1 MEGII
6 SPVFGCKIS
15 RIKRHKGNFF
25 ESFSYLVGY
34 QNYKMAYF
42 CRMEKLLPIAIEA
55 ASKAGKAIMEVYA
68 TPFEVYIKDDDSPV
82 TQADLRASNII
93 KETLKP
99 TGLPFVSEEDLPP
112 DRSQFNRYWLVDPL
126 DGTVEFVNRNGEF
139 TVNIALIDNKQPVL
153 GVIYAPVMETLW
165 YNDEDK
171 IYKEIGGKMVLSGL
185 CRQGVMTP
193 CPYRESEKPRKES
206 PFTVLVS
213 RSHRTQEVDDYIN
226 KVLRPAHPDL
236 VIDTQG
242 SSLKFARL
250 AEGTADV
257 YVCYSKTKEWDTAAA
272 DAILRAAG
280 GKVLRISDG
289 QPLEYSKKDYP
300 NPPFVAWA
308 ASEKC

>member
-1 MEGII
+1 ME
-6 SPVFGCKIS
+6 
-15 RIKRHKGNFF
+15 
-25 ESFSYLVGY
+25 
-34 QNYKMAYF
+34 Q
-42 CRMEKLLPIAIEA
+42 LLELAQHA
-55 ASKAGKAIMEVYA
+55 ALEAGKAIMEVYA
-68 TPFEVYIKDDDSPV
+68 QPFEVYTKDDDSPV

-93 KETLKP
+93 KEILKP
-99 TGLPFVSEEDLPP
+99 TGLPFVSEEDLPS
-112 DRSQFNRYWLVDPL
+112 DRSQYNRYWLVDPL

-153 GVIYAPVMETLW
+153 GVIYAPVM
-165 YNDEDK
+165 DK
-171 IYKEIGGKMVLSGL
+171 MWNAECGMLNAEFSPQKGHSAFSTEQD
-185 CRQGVMTP
+185 R
-193 CPYRESEKPRKES
+193 

-213 RSHRTQEVDDYIN
+213 RSHRTPEVDEYIN
-226 KVLRPAHPDL
+226 KVLRSAHPDL

-250 AEGTADV
+250 AEGSADV

-308 ASEKC
+308 AGR

>member
-1 MEGII
+1 MKQLLELA
-6 SPVFGCKIS
+6 K
-15 RIKRHKGNFF
+15 HAAF
-25 ESFSYLVGY
+25 E
-34 QNYKMAYF
+34 
-42 CRMEKLLPIAIEA
+42 
-55 ASKAGKAIMEVYA
+55 AGKAIMEVYA
-68 TPFEVYIKDDDSPV
+68 QPFEVYTKDDDSPV

-93 KETLKP
+93 KEILKP

-112 DRSQFNRYWLVDPL
+112 DRSQYKRCWLVDPL

-139 TVNIALIDNKQPVL
+139 TVNIALIDDKQPVL
-153 GVIYAPVMETLW
+153 GVIYAPVL
-165 YNDEDK
+165 DK
-171 IYKEIGGKMVLSGL
+171 MWTSADPELSIVNYQL
-185 CRQGVMTP
+185 ST
-193 CPYRESEKPRKES
+193 
-206 PFTVLVS
+206 FTVLVS
-213 RSHRTQEVDDYIN
+213 RSHRTSEVDAYIN

-250 AEGTADV
+250 AEGSADV

-289 QPLEYSKKDYP
+289 QPLEYSKKEYP

-308 ASEKC
+308 RK

>member
-1 MEGII
+1 MKQLLELA
-6 SPVFGCKIS
+6 K
-15 RIKRHKGNFF
+15 HAAF
-25 ESFSYLVGY
+25 E
-34 QNYKMAYF
+34 
-42 CRMEKLLPIAIEA
+42 
-55 ASKAGKAIMEVYA
+55 AGKAIMEVYA
-68 TPFEVYIKDDDSPV
+68 QPFEVYTKDDDSPV

-93 KETLKP
+93 KEILKP
-99 TGLPFVSEEDLPP
+99 TGIPFVSEEDLPP
-112 DRSQFNRYWLVDPL
+112 DRSQFERYWLVDPL

-153 GVIYAPVMETLW
+153 GVIYAPVLDRMWNAEYGML
-165 YNDEDK
+165 NESFRIDK
-171 IYKEIGGKMVLSGL
+171 K
-185 CRQGVMTP
+185 R
-193 CPYRESEKPRKES
+193 

-213 RSHRTQEVDDYIN
+213 RSHRTPEVDAYIN
-226 KVLRPAHPDL
+226 KVLRPAHPGL

-250 AEGTADV
+250 AEGSADV

-289 QPLEYSKKDYP
+289 QPLEYSKKEYP

-308 ASEKC
+308 AE

>member
-1 MEGII
+1 M
-6 SPVFGCKIS
+6 KQ
-15 RIKRHKGNFF
+15 
-25 ESFSYLVGY
+25 LL
-34 QNYKMAYF
+34 
-42 CRMEKLLPIAIEA
+42 KLAQQA
-55 ASKAGKAIMEVYA
+55 ALEAGKAIMEVYA
-68 TPFEVYIKDDDSPV
+68 QPFEVYIKDDDSPV

-93 KETLKP
+93 KEILKP

-112 DRSQFNRYWLVDPL
+112 DRSQYKRYWLVDPL

-139 TVNIALIDNKQPVL
+139 TVNIALIDDKQPVL
-153 GVIYAPVMETLW
+153 GVIYAPVMDRMWNAELLSPIGHSAFHIPHSAFSI
-165 YNDEDK
+165 K
-171 IYKEIGGKMVLSGL
+171 KE
-185 CRQGVMTP
+185 R
-193 CPYRESEKPRKES
+193 

-213 RSHRTQEVDDYIN
+213 RSHRTPEVDEYIN

-289 QPLEYSKKDYP
+289 QPLEYSKEDYP

-308 ASEKC
+308 KTFQ

>member
-1 MEGII
+1 M
-6 SPVFGCKIS
+6 K
-15 RIKRHKGNFF
+15 
-25 ESFSYLVGY
+25 
-34 QNYKMAYF
+34 Q
-42 CRMEKLLPIAIEA
+42 LLELAQHA
-55 ASKAGKAIMEVYA
+55 ALEAGKAIMEVYA
-68 TPFEVYIKDDDSPV
+68 QPFEVYIKDDDSPV

-93 KETLKP
+93 KEMLKP
-99 TGLPFVSEEDLPP
+99 TGIPFVSEEDLPP
-112 DRSQFNRYWLVDPL
+112 DRSQFKRYWLVDPL

-139 TVNIALIDNKQPVL
+139 TVNIALIDDKQPVM
-153 GVIYAPVMETLW
+153 GVIYAPVLDRMWNAECGMR
-165 YNDEDK
+165 NAECGMQNESFS
-171 IYKEIGGKMVLSGL
+171 IHNSAFSIHKE
-185 CRQGVMTP
+185 R
-193 CPYRESEKPRKES
+193 

-213 RSHRTQEVDDYIN
+213 RSHRTPEVDEYIN
-226 KVLRPAHPDL
+226 KVLRPSHPDL

-250 AEGTADV
+250 AEGSADV

-308 ASEKC
+308 KTAQ

>member
-1 MEGII
+1 ME
-6 SPVFGCKIS
+6 
-15 RIKRHKGNFF
+15 
-25 ESFSYLVGY
+25 
-34 QNYKMAYF
+34 Q
-42 CRMEKLLPIAIEA
+42 LLELAQHA
-55 ASKAGKAIMEVYA
+55 ALEAGKAIMEVYA
-68 TPFEVYIKDDDSPV
+68 QPFEVYTKDDDSPV

-93 KETLKP
+93 KEILKP

-112 DRSQFNRYWLVDPL
+112 DRSQFTRYWLVDPL

-153 GVIYAPVMETLW
+153 GVIYAPVLDRMW
-165 YNDEDK
+165 DSVHV
-171 IYKEIGGKMVLSGL
+171 GLSHCGS
-185 CRQGVMTP
+185 
-193 CPYRESEKPRKES
+193 REER

-213 RSHRTQEVDDYIN
+213 RSHRTSEVDEYIN

-250 AEGTADV
+250 AEGSADV

-289 QPLEYSKKDYP
+289 QPLEYSKKEYP
-300 NPPFVAWA
+300 NTPFVAWA
-308 ASEKC
+308 AGR

>member
-1 MEGII
+1 ME
-6 SPVFGCKIS
+6 
-15 RIKRHKGNFF
+15 
-25 ESFSYLVGY
+25 
-34 QNYKMAYF
+34 Q
-42 CRMEKLLPIAIEA
+42 LLELAKNA
-55 ASKAGKAIMEVYA
+55 ALEAGKAIMEVYA
-68 TPFEVYIKDDDSPV
+68 QPFEVYTKDDNSPV

-93 KETLKP
+93 KEILKP
-99 TGLPFVSEEDLPP
+99 TGIPFVSEEDLPP
-112 DRSQFNRYWLVDPL
+112 DRSQFKRYWLVDPL

-139 TVNIALIDNKQPVL
+139 TVNIALIDDKQPVM
-153 GVIYAPVMETLW
+153 GVIYAPVMDRMWNAECGMR
-165 YNDEDK
+165 NVE
-171 IYKEIGGKMVLSGL
+171 LSPQKGHSAL
-185 CRQGVMTP
+185 TSSNASHFSIHNSAFSTKQER
-193 CPYRESEKPRKES
+193 

-213 RSHRTQEVDDYIN
+213 RSHRSPEVDEYIN

-250 AEGTADV
+250 AEGSADV

-289 QPLEYSKKDYP
+289 QPLEYSKKEYP

-308 ASEKC
+308 ASECR

>member
-1 MEGII
+1 MET
-6 SPVFGCKIS
+6 
-15 RIKRHKGNFF
+15 
-25 ESFSYLVGY
+25 
-34 QNYKMAYF
+34 
-42 CRMEKLLPIAIEA
+42 LLQYAIEA
-55 ASKAGKAIMEVYA
+55 AIEAGKAIMEVYA
-68 TPFEVYIKDDDSPV
+68 QPFEVYTKDDDSPV

-93 KETLKP
+93 KEMLKP

-126 DGTVEFVNRNGEF
+126 DGTAEFVKRNGEF

-153 GVIYAPVMETLW
+153 GVIYAPVLDKLW
-165 YNDEDK
+165 TSEDK
-171 IYKEIGGKMVLSGL
+171 QLSTL
-185 CRQGVMTP
+185 NSKLST
-193 CPYRESEKPRKES
+193 
-206 PFTVLVS
+206 FTVLVS
-213 RSHRTQEVDDYIN
+213 RSHRTPEVDAYIN

-250 AEGTADV
+250 AEGSADV

-289 QPLEYSKKDYP
+289 QPLEYSKKEYP

-308 ASEKC
+308 K

>member
-1 MEGII
+1 MEQ
-6 SPVFGCKIS
+6 
-15 RIKRHKGNFF
+15 
-25 ESFSYLVGY
+25 LL
-34 QNYKMAYF
+34 
-42 CRMEKLLPIAIEA
+42 KLAQHA
-55 ASKAGKAIMEVYA
+55 ALEAGKAIMEVYA
-68 TPFEVYIKDDDSPV
+68 QPFEVYTKDDDSPV

-93 KETLKP
+93 KDILKT

-112 DRSQFNRYWLVDPL
+112 DRSQFTRYWLVDPL

-153 GVIYAPVMETLW
+153 GVIYAPVLDRMW
-165 YNDEDK
+165 DSVHV
-171 IYKEIGGKMVLSGL
+171 GLSHYGS
-185 CRQGVMTP
+185 
-193 CPYRESEKPRKES
+193 REER

-213 RSHRTQEVDDYIN
+213 RSHRTREVDDYIN

-250 AEGTADV
+250 AEGSADV

-289 QPLEYSKKDYP
+289 QPLEYSKKEYP

-308 ASEKC
+308 K